1 MARNPWDEFQAVDE
15 APRAFERTG
24 ATTTAQPLQEPAVPP
39 APADDFSQFQEAQDV
54 DRSTPLSAYAV
65 GDPQLPDAELDPTGA
80 QEYARPED
88 FAFAAKAQQLVD
100 QPGSTRAQFNALS
113 DQYGYPYYGPEL
125 DDALSDRDTN
135 GTPFRVSVPLG
146 GRREAIPVLSAL
158 ANSSPGAAIG
168 AAADVGALGL
178 SDEIA
183 GLAGG
188 DTFGQVIAGEGEAQR
203 RAQLLKE
210 SAAEAYPLETAAGSL
225 AGGMTSMAGIG
236 KIAGPGRALA
246 ADVGFGAAYG
256 AGSNNENRPAG
267 AAVGGV
273 ASAAGSYFGG
283 KLLDKI
289 ANRAPSAAAKA
300 VETAQ
305 NYGIDLPLEAMGR
318 GKAIVGNTLSN
329 MPGSAQVMQGSRDV
343 LSDQVSN
350 AVEDVA
356 SSFGPATSF
365 AGMGEA
371 LQTGAKKW
379 IDKFERTAGKVYDA
393 IPVDPNA
400 KVSLTNTRR
409 GLDEIT
415 QGFKSNPEL
424 SKIWTGHPR
433 LRQTLE
439 ALTPTDTREA
449 GKARLTMEAER
460 LRGAQRDIDEAQ
472 KVYDELAANVSPA
485 DANSLA
491 RKEATRAELE
501 QAKAAHA
508 KAKAAHDEAWVE
520 ANQPAIGGELSWQ
533 DMKRLR
539 TIVGEIVGDP
549 GLAAEGNAKAAL
561 RKFYGIMSE
570 DMKAS
575 AAAQGPAAL
584 KAFERANTLYNQ
596 GQQRIDDALS
606 KILGS
611 DGKKSTEAAAA
622 KMQAIAKEGRSS
634 SDLKMLA
641 EIRKS
646 LPAEEWGQVQNALIR
661 LAGQPMNKSGR
672 DFDAGVFTRT
682 FKDMDPAAKN
692 LLFGKGELRQNL
704 DEFTGVMESLGRVNA
719 LRNTSNTAGQV
730 LTGLGFSSLGGIPAL
745 AGQMVTTYSLAKL
758 WTNPRFVKWATGYAR
773 MAKAT
778 AATGGQ
784 PNVGKQLKLLKKVAV
799 AEPAI
804 AQDALGL
811 QRYLAQQFSGSPGRL
826 AAEDES
832 QPVDSAP

>member
-1 MARNPWDEFQAVDE
+1 MARANPWDEFQAVDD

-24 ATTTAQPLQEPAVPP
+24 AQTTAQPQQAPSASPAPP
-39 APADDFSQFQEAQDV
+39 AADDFSQFQEVQDV

-65 GDPQLPDAELDPTGA
+65 GDPQLPDAELDPAGA

-88 FAFAAKAQQLVD
+88 HAFAAMAQKLVD
-100 QPGSTRAQFNALS
+100 TPGTTRADFDALS
-113 DQYGYPYYGPEL
+113 ERYGYPRYGEDL
-125 DDALSDRDTN
+125 DSALAARDSA

-146 GRREAIPVLSAL
+146 GRREPIPVLSAI

-188 DTFGQVIAGEGEAQR
+188 DTLGEVWRGEGEAQR
-203 RAQLLKE
+203 RAQLLKD
-210 SAAEAYPLETAAGSL
+210 AAADAYPAETVVGGL
-225 AGGMTSMAGIG
+225 AGGITGMARIG
-236 KIAGPGRALA
+236 KAAGAVGEGLGYNAGRAALRAGEGMEAARAASQAAKARVALA
-246 ADVGFGAAYG
+246 ADTAAGAAYG
-256 AGSNNENRPAG
+256 AGSENENRLGG
-267 AAVGGV
+267 AVPGGL

-305 NYGIDLPLEAMGR
+305 NYGIDLPMEAMGR

-379 IDKFERTAGKVYDA
+379 ISKFERTAGKVYDA
-393 IPVDPNA
+393 IPISPQA
-400 KVSLTNTRR
+400 GASLTNTAAALQSLN
-409 GLDEIT
+409 GK
-415 QGFKSNPEL
+415 FASNP
-424 SKIWTGHPR
+424 K
-433 LRQTLE
+433 
-439 ALTPTDTREA
+439 
-449 GKARLTMEAER
+449 
-460 LRGAQRDIDEAQ
+460 
-472 KVYDELAANVSPA
+472 LAAAMKNTRLSTYL
-485 DANSLA
+485 DALGDSSS
-491 RKEATRAELE
+491 K
-501 QAKAAHA
+501 
-508 KAKAAHDEAWVE
+508 
-520 ANQPAIGGELSWQ
+520 LSWEDLKAFRSRIGEEIGDQ
-533 DMKRLR
+533 RFSDGTMKSDLR
-539 TIVGEIVGDP
+539 
-549 GLAAEGNAKAAL
+549 AL
-561 RKFYGIMSE
+561 YGALSE
-570 DMKAS
+570 DMKNT

-584 KAFERANTLYNQ
+584 RAFERANSLYKQ
-596 GQQRIDDALS
+596 GQDRIDGALA
-606 KILGS
+606 KILGD
-611 DGKKSTEAAAA
+611 DGKKSAESAAA

-634 SDLKMLA
+634 SDLNLLA
-641 EIRKS
+641 SIRKS
-646 LPAEEWGQVQNALIR
+646 LPAEEWGEVQNALIR

-704 DEFTGVMESLGRVNA
+704 DEFTGVMESLGKVNA

-730 LTGLGFSSLGGIPAL
+730 LTGLGFSSVGGIPAL
-745 AGQMVTTYSLAKL
+745 AGQMATTYSLAKL
-758 WTNPRFVKWATGYAR
+758 WTNPRFVKWASGYAR
-773 MAKAT
+773 MAKAS
-778 AATGGQ
+778 AAQGGA
-784 PNVGKQLKLLKKVAV
+784 PNVGKQLDLLKKVAV

-811 QRYLAQQFSGSPGRL
+811 QRYLAQQLNQAPGKL
-826 AAEDES
+826 AAEDQSE
-832 QPVDSAP
+832 PVEGSAR

>member
-1 MARNPWDEFQAVDE
+1 MAQWPGTVVDDSE
-15 APRAFERTG
+15 LMAFERSNQP
-24 ATTTAQPLQEPAVPP
+24 TASQTPPVEASSPAAPP
-39 APADDFSQFQEAQDV
+39 AQEQFPGEAVEMQDV

-88 FAFAAKAQQLVD
+88 HAFAAAAQKLVD
-100 QPGSTRAQFNALS
+100 TPGTTRADFDALS
-113 DQYGYPYYGPEL
+113 AQYGYPRYGEDL
-125 DDALSDRDTN
+125 DAALAARDSA

-146 GRREAIPVLSAL
+146 GRREPIPVLSAI

-188 DTFGQVIAGEGEAQR
+188 DTLGQVWSGEGESQR

-210 SAAEAYPLETAAGSL
+210 SAADAYPLETAAGSL
-225 AGGMTSMAGIG
+225 AGGMTSVAGIG

-246 ADVGFGAAYG
+246 TDIGFGAGYG
-256 AGSNNENRPAG
+256 AGSSNDNRLGG
-267 AAVGGV
+267 AIVGGV

-356 SSFGPATSF
+356 SGFGPSTSF

-379 IDKFERTAGKVYDA
+379 IDKFQRTAGKLYDA
-393 IPVDPNA
+393 IPISPQADA
-400 KVSLTNTRR
+400 SLTNTAATLGDLTSKFASNPKLAAAMKNTRLSSYMDALGDASSKLSWEDLKAFRSRIGEEIGDQRFSDGTMKSELR
-409 GLDEIT
+409 GLY
-415 QGFKSNPEL
+415 G
-424 SKIWTGHPR
+424 
-433 LRQTLE
+433 
-439 ALTPTDTREA
+439 AL
-449 GKARLTMEAER
+449 
-460 LRGAQRDIDEAQ
+460 
-472 KVYDELAANVSPA
+472 
-485 DANSLA
+485 
-491 RKEATRAELE
+491 
-501 QAKAAHA
+501 
-508 KAKAAHDEAWVE
+508 
-520 ANQPAIGGELSWQ
+520 
-533 DMKRLR
+533 
-539 TIVGEIVGDP
+539 
-549 GLAAEGNAKAAL
+549 
-561 RKFYGIMSE
+561 SE
-570 DMKAS
+570 DMKNT

-584 KAFERANTLYNQ
+584 RAFERANNLYKQ
-596 GQQRIDDALS
+596 GQDRIDGALA
-606 KILGS
+606 KILGD
-611 DGKKSTEAAAA
+611 DGKKSAEAAAS
-622 KMQAIAKEGRSS
+622 KVQAIAKEGRSS
-634 SDLKMLA
+634 SDLKLLA
-641 EIRKS
+641 EVRKS
-646 LPAEEWGQVQNALIR
+646 LPSEEWGEVQNALIR

-692 LLFGKGELRQNL
+692 LLFGKGELRKDL
-704 DEFTGVMESLGRVNA
+704 DEFTGVMESLGKVNA

-730 LTGLGFSSLGGIPAL
+730 LTGIGFSSVGGLPAL
-745 AGQMVTTYSLAKL
+745 GAQMATTYSLAKL
-758 WTNPRFVKWATGYAR
+758 WTNPRFVKWASGYAR

-778 AATGGQ
+778 AAAGGQ
-784 PNVGKQLKLLKKVAV
+784 PNVGKQLELLKKVAV

-811 QRYLAQQFSGSPGRL
+811 QRYLAQQFNQVPGKL
-826 AAEDES
+826 AAEDRSE
-832 QPVDSAP
+832 PVESAP

>member
-1 MARNPWDEFQAVDE
+1 MARANPWDEFQVADE

-24 ATTTAQPLQEPAVPP
+24 QTTAQPQSTPA
-39 APADDFSQFQEAQDV
+39 ASADDFSQFQEVQDV

-65 GDPQLPDAELDPTGA
+65 GDPQLPDAQLDPTGA

-88 FAFAAKAQQLVD
+88 MAFASAAQKLVD
-100 QPGSTRAQFNALS
+100 TPGTTRADF
-113 DQYGYPYYGPEL
+113 
-125 DDALSDRDTN
+125 DALSDRYGYPRYGEDLDSALAARDSA

-146 GRREAIPVLSAL
+146 GRRDPIPVLSDI

-168 AAADVGALGL
+168 AAADVGSLGL

-188 DTFGQVIAGEGEAQR
+188 DSFSQIVNGTGEAQR
-203 RAQLLKE
+203 RAQLLKDA
-210 SAAEAYPLETAAGSL
+210 AAEAYPLETAGGSL

-246 ADVGFGAAYG
+246 TDIGFGAAYG
-256 AGSNNENRPAG
+256 AGSENENRLGG
-267 AAVGGV
+267 AALGGA

-343 LSDQVSN
+343 LSDQVGN

-356 SSFGPATSF
+356 AGFGPATSF

-371 LQTGAKKW
+371 LQSGAKKW

-393 IPVDPNA
+393 IPIKPEASSSLGNTIA
-400 KVSLTNTRR
+400 KLTDLNTQFASNQKLAALMKNTRLSGYLDALAGKIKNVDTGLLDANGNAITRQVKEGGQLSWTDLKDLRSRIGEEIGDQRFSDGTLKSELR
-409 GLDEIT
+409 GLY
-415 QGFKSNPEL
+415 G
-424 SKIWTGHPR
+424 
-433 LRQTLE
+433 
-439 ALTPTDTREA
+439 AL
-449 GKARLTMEAER
+449 
-460 LRGAQRDIDEAQ
+460 
-472 KVYDELAANVSPA
+472 
-485 DANSLA
+485 
-491 RKEATRAELE
+491 
-501 QAKAAHA
+501 
-508 KAKAAHDEAWVE
+508 
-520 ANQPAIGGELSWQ
+520 
-533 DMKRLR
+533 
-539 TIVGEIVGDP
+539 
-549 GLAAEGNAKAAL
+549 
-561 RKFYGIMSE
+561 SE
-570 DMKAS
+570 DMKAT
-575 AAAQGPAAL
+575 AAAQSPAAL
-584 KAFERANTLYNQ
+584 RAFERANNLYKQ
-596 GQQRIDDALS
+596 GQDRIDGALA
-606 KILGS
+606 KILGD
-611 DGKKSTEAAAA
+611 DGKKSAESAAA
-622 KMQAIAKEGRSS
+622 KVQAIAKEGRSS
-634 SDLKMLA
+634 SDLNLLA

-646 LPAEEWGQVQNALIR
+646 LPAEEWGQVQNALVR

-704 DEFTGVMESLGRVNA
+704 DEFTGVMESLGKVNA
-719 LRNTSNTAGQV
+719 LRNTSNTAGQL
-730 LTGLGFSSLGGIPAL
+730 LTGLGFYSLGNVPAL
-745 AGQMVTTYSLAKL
+745 GAQMAATYSLAKL
-758 WTNPRFVKWATGYAR
+758 WTNPRFVKWASGYAR

-778 AATGGQ
+778 AAQGGQ
-784 PNVGKQLKLLKKVAV
+784 PNVGKQLELLKKVAV

-811 QRYLAQQFSGSPGRL
+811 QRYLTQQFSSSPGRL
-826 AAEDES
+826 AAEDQS
-832 QPVDSAP
+832 QPVDSTPRQDQPHSRPEPPQ

>member
-1 MARNPWDEFQAVDE
+1 MAQWPGTVVDE
-15 APRAFERTG
+15 SELKAFERSSQP
-24 ATTTAQPLQEPAVPP
+24 TASQTPP
-39 APADDFSQFQEAQDV
+39 ATPPAQEQFPGEAVEVQDV

-65 GDPQLPDAELDPTGA
+65 GDPQLPDAQLDPTGA
-80 QEYARPED
+80 QEFARPED
-88 FAFAAKAQQLVD
+88 MAFASAAQKLVD
-100 QPGSTRAQFNALS
+100 TPGTTRADF
-113 DQYGYPYYGPEL
+113 
-125 DDALSDRDTN
+125 DALSDRYGYPRYGEDLDAALAARDSA

-146 GRREAIPVLSAL
+146 GRRDPIPVLSDI

-168 AAADVGALGL
+168 AAADVGSLGL

-188 DTFGQVIAGEGEAQR
+188 DSFSQIVNGTGEAQR
-203 RAQLLKE
+203 RAQLLKDA
-210 SAAEAYPLETAAGSL
+210 AAEAYPLETAGGSL

-246 ADVGFGAAYG
+246 TDMGFGAAYG
-256 AGSNNENRPAG
+256 AGSENENRLGG
-267 AAVGGV
+267 AALGGA

-343 LSDQVSN
+343 LSDQVGN

-371 LQTGAKKW
+371 LQSGAKKW

-393 IPVDPNA
+393 IPIKPEASSSLGNTIA
-400 KVSLTNTRR
+400 KLTDLNTQFASNQKLAALMKNTRLSGYLDALAGKIKNVDTGLLDANGNAITRQVKEGGQLSWTDLKDLRSRIGEEIGDQRFSDGTLKSELR
-409 GLDEIT
+409 GLY
-415 QGFKSNPEL
+415 G
-424 SKIWTGHPR
+424 
-433 LRQTLE
+433 
-439 ALTPTDTREA
+439 AL
-449 GKARLTMEAER
+449 
-460 LRGAQRDIDEAQ
+460 
-472 KVYDELAANVSPA
+472 
-485 DANSLA
+485 
-491 RKEATRAELE
+491 
-501 QAKAAHA
+501 
-508 KAKAAHDEAWVE
+508 
-520 ANQPAIGGELSWQ
+520 
-533 DMKRLR
+533 
-539 TIVGEIVGDP
+539 
-549 GLAAEGNAKAAL
+549 
-561 RKFYGIMSE
+561 SE
-570 DMKAS
+570 DMKAT

-584 KAFERANTLYNQ
+584 RAFERANNLYKQ
-596 GQQRIDDALS
+596 GQDRIDGALA
-606 KILGS
+606 KILGD
-611 DGKKSTEAAAA
+611 DGKKSAESAAA
-622 KMQAIAKEGRSS
+622 KVQAIAKEGRSS
-634 SDLKMLA
+634 SDLNLLA
-641 EIRKS
+641 SIRKS

-704 DEFTGVMESLGRVNA
+704 DEFTDVMESLGKVNA

-730 LTGLGFSSLGGIPAL
+730 LTGLGFSSIGGIPAL
-745 AGQMVTTYSLAKL
+745 AGQMATTYSLAKL
-758 WTNPRFVKWATGYAR
+758 WTNPRFVKWASGYAR

-778 AATGGQ
+778 AAQGGQ
-784 PNVGKQLKLLKKVAV
+784 PNVGKQIELLKKVAV

-811 QRYLAQQFSGSPGRL
+811 QRYLAQQFNQVPGKL
-826 AAEDES
+826 AAEEQS
-832 QPVDSAP
+832 QPVESAP

>member
-1 MARNPWDEFQAVDE
+1 MARNPWDEFQVVDDT
-15 APRAFERTG
+15 PRAFERTG
-24 ATTTAQPLQEPAVPP
+24 ETTTAQSP
-39 APADDFSQFQEAQDV
+39 APKPEVQAPGFSQFQEAQDV

-65 GDPQLPDAELDPTGA
+65 GDPQLPQAAMDPTGA

-88 FAFAAKAQQLVD
+88 HAFAAKAQKLVD
-100 QPGSTRAQFNALS
+100 TPGTTRADFDALS
-113 DQYGYPYYGPEL
+113 AQYGYPRYGDDL
-125 DDALSDRDTN
+125 DAALQARDQS

-146 GRREAIPVLSAL
+146 GRRDPIPVLSTI

-188 DTFGQVIAGEGEAQR
+188 DSFSQIVNGEGEAQR
-203 RAQLLKE
+203 RAQLLKDA
-210 SAAEAYPLETAAGSL
+210 AAEAYPGETMAGSL

-246 ADVGFGAAYG
+246 ADIGFGAGYG
-256 AGSNNENRPAG
+256 AGSENENRLGG
-267 AAVGGV
+267 AALGAA

-305 NYGIDLPLEAMGR
+305 NYGINLPMEVMGR

-356 SSFGPATSF
+356 SGFGPATSF

-393 IPVDPNA
+393 IPISPDAVGP
-400 KVSLTNTRR
+400 LTNTAAR
-409 GLDEIT
+409 LQEIN
-415 QGFKSNPEL
+415 GRFASNPKLAE
-424 SKIWTGHPR
+424 KMTNTR
-433 LRQTLE
+433 LQGYMD
-439 ALTPTDTREA
+439 ALDPVD
-449 GKARLTMEAER
+449 G
-460 LRGAQRDIDEAQ
+460 Q
-472 KVYDELAANVSPA
+472 
-485 DANSLA
+485 
-491 RKEATRAELE
+491 
-501 QAKAAHA
+501 
-508 KAKAAHDEAWVE
+508 
-520 ANQPAIGGELSWQ
+520 LSWQ
-533 DMKRLR
+533 DLKAFRSRIGEEIGDARFSDGTMKSDLR
-539 TIVGEIVGDP
+539 SLYG
-549 GLAAEGNAKAAL
+549 AL
-561 RKFYGIMSE
+561 TE
-570 DMKAS
+570 DMKA
-575 AAAQGPAAL
+575 AATAQGPQAL
-584 KAFERANTLYNQ
+584 RAFERANNLYKQ
-596 GQQRIDDALS
+596 GQDRIEGALS
-606 KILGS
+606 KILGD
-611 DGKKSTEAAAA
+611 DGKKSAEDAAA
-622 KMQAIAKEGRSS
+622 KLQAIAKEGRSS
-634 SDLKMLA
+634 SDISLLA
-641 EIRKS
+641 SVRKS

-672 DFDAGVFTRT
+672 DFDPGVFART
-682 FKDMDPAAKN
+682 FKDMAPAAKN
-692 LLFGKGELRQNL
+692 LIFGKGELRNNL
-704 DEFTGVMESLGRVNA
+704 DEFTGVLESLGKVNA

-730 LTGLGFSSLGGIPAL
+730 LTGLGFSTFGGLPALGGQIA
-745 AGQMVTTYSLAKL
+745 TTYSLSKL
-758 WTNPRFVKWATGYAR
+758 WTNPRFVKWATGYTR
-773 MAKAT
+773 MVKAAT
-778 AATGGQ
+778 ASGGK
-784 PNVGKQLKLLKKVAV
+784 PNVSKQMELLKKVAV

-811 QRYLAQQFSGSPGRL
+811 QRYLAQQFNQVPGKL

-832 QPVDSAP
+832 QPVESAP

>member
-1 MARNPWDEFQAVDE
+1 MARNPWDEFQALDE
-15 APRAFERTG
+15 TPRAFERTG
-24 ATTTAQPLQEPAVPP
+24 ATTTAQPTPSPAASEAP
-39 APADDFSQFQEAQDV
+39 APADDFAQFEEVQDV

-125 DDALSDRDTN
+125 DEALSDRDAN

-203 RAQLLKE
+203 RAQLLKD
-210 SAAEAYPLETAAGSL
+210 AAGEAFPLETAAGSL

-236 KIAGPGRALA
+236 KLAGPGRAIA

-305 NYGIDLPLEAMGR
+305 SYGIDLPMGALGR
-318 GKAIVGNTLSN
+318 GKAIIEKGLDNL
-329 MPGSAQVMQGSRDV
+329 PGSAQVMQTGRDA
-343 LSDQVSN
+343 LGEQVSN
-350 AVEDVA
+350 AVEDVG

-371 LQTGAKKW
+371 LQTGAKAW

-393 IPVDPNA
+393 IPISPDA
-400 KVSLTNTRR
+400 KASLTNTATR
-409 GLDEIT
+409 LQEIN
-415 QGFKSNPEL
+415 GRFASNPKLAEAM
-424 SKIWTGHPR
+424 KNTR
-433 LRQTLE
+433 LQRYMD
-439 ALTPTDTREA
+439 AL
-449 GKARLTMEAER
+449 AED
-460 LRGAQRDIDEAQ
+460 GA
-472 KVYDELAANVSPA
+472 P
-485 DANSLA
+485 
-491 RKEATRAELE
+491 
-501 QAKAAHA
+501 
-508 KAKAAHDEAWVE
+508 
-520 ANQPAIGGELSWQ
+520 LSWNDLKTFRSRIGEEIGDQ
-533 DMKRLR
+533 RFSDGTMKSDLR
-539 TIVGEIVGDP
+539 
-549 GLAAEGNAKAAL
+549 AL
-561 RKFYGIMSE
+561 YGALSE
-570 DMKAS
+570 DMKNT
-575 AAAQGPAAL
+575 AAAQGPQAMR
-584 KAFERANTLYNQ
+584 AFERANNLYKQ
-596 GQQRIDDALS
+596 GQERIDGALAR
-606 KILGS
+606 ILGD
-611 DGKKSTEAAAA
+611 DGKMTAEKAAA

-646 LPAEEWGQVQNALIR
+646 MPADEWGQVQNSLIR
-661 LAGQPMNKSGR
+661 LAGQPMNKAGR
-672 DFDAGVFTRT
+672 DFDAGVFVRT

-692 LLFGKGELRQNL
+692 LIFGKGELRNNL
-704 DEFTGVMESLGRVNA
+704 DEFTGVMESLSKVNA
-719 LRNTSNTAGQV
+719 LRNTSQTTPNMIGAATIASALMHPITV
-730 LTGLGFSSLGGIPAL
+730 GIPMTGGA
-745 AGQMVTTYSLAKL
+745 AATYSLAKL
-758 WTNPRFVKWATGYAR
+758 WTKPQFVRWATGYTR
-773 MAKAT
+773 MVKGAV
-778 AATGGQ
+778 AAGGQ
-784 PNVGKQLKLLKKVAV
+784 PNVGKQLELLKKVAV

-826 AAEDES
+826 AAEDQS
-832 QPVDSAP
+832 KPVESAP